1 MTFIYLIFFPII
13 YALHVKTVKQVWIFL
28 FQLFY
33 DSFSFQLFIFVL
45 QESFGTFFFFESHF
59 LSVLF
64 KNLCL
69 EHAIYLVVSSTL

>member
-45 QESFGTFFFFESHF
+45 QESFGTFFF
-59 LSVLF
+59 LSLIF
-64 KNLCL
+64 SLS
-69 EHAIYLVVSSTL
+69 YLRICVWNMLYT